1 MYPRV
6 LIDAKKYAYN
16 VSYITNLAHKQHISV
31 MGVSKVFCAD
41 PKLISVLDDLDVD
54 YIADSKLE
62 NLMQIKTRK
71 PKVYLRV
78 PALSEASLV
87 VKYTDISLNSEL
99 EVIKKLNEIALKMK
113 KRHKIILMIDLGD
126 LREGIYYQ
134 DFHLDTVKEILSLKH
149 IDLLG
154 IGTNL
159 TCYGSVIPSVETYS
173 KLESIKNDI
182 EKTFDINLE
191 VISGGNSSSIPMVME
206 NRLPMFINNLRIGEA
221 MILGRETAYQNRIDH
236 LYEDVIVLQ
245 TEILEIKDKPS
256 YPEGELGFD
265 AFGDKQT
272 YKDIGIIKRA
282 ILSIGKQD
290 VRHDDLLPP
299 KDVEIIGSSS
309 DHLIVHLKND
319 TYKLGDVIEFKLK
332 YGGILSLMTSK
343 YVEKIYVQDL

>member
-6 LIDAKKYAYN
+6 IIDAKKYAFN
-16 VSYITNLAHKQHISV
+16 VSYITNLAHKQNISV

-41 PKLISVLDDLDVD
+41 PILVSVLEDMNVD

-62 NLMQIKTRK
+62 NLMHMKTRK
-71 PKVYLRV
+71 PKVYLRI

-99 EVIKKLNEIALKMK
+99 EVIKKLDEIAGKMK

-134 DFHLDTVKEILSLKH
+134 AFNLNIVKEILDLKN
-149 IDLLG
+149 IDFFG

-159 TCYGSVIPSVETYS
+159 TCYGSVIPSKETYD

-182 EKTFDINLE
+182 EKTFKLSLDI
-191 VISGGNSSSIPMVME
+191 ISGGNSSSIPMLME
-206 NRLPMFINNLRIGEA
+206 DKLPTYINNLRIGESF
-221 MILGRETAYQNRIDH
+221 ILGRETAYQNRIDH
-236 LYEDVIVLQ
+236 LYEDVIVLEA
-245 TEILEIKDKPS
+245 EILEIKDKPS

-290 VRHDDLLPP
+290 VKHDDLLPP

-309 DHLIVHLKND
+309 DHLIVHLKSD
-319 TYKLGDVIEFKLK
+319 HYKIGDVITFKLK

-343 YVEKIYVQDL
+343 YVEKIYV

>member
-71 PKVYLRV
+71 PKVYLRI

-272 YKDIGIIKRA
+272 YNDIGIIKRA

-319 TYKLGDVIEFKLK
+319 TYKLGDIIEFKLK